1 TTVFEGTSEIHSMYP
16 ALHLVRDLGKRLK
29 GMGRASQFLY
39 LVKHAYSSPVIDLS
53 NADPVMS
60 KAGDMASDLTRQVRK
75 LVHMGVLKYGKG
87 IVSREFLLRRITNL
101 SMAGYSLLATA
112 AALDTAQKAGQDV
125 SDRLNLLE
133 YLIEEA
139 RETLRSQGRI
149 EENGLEKAPRKVFA
163 DIIDNFTQSH
173 QSAPGGAPNQ

>member
-1 TTVFEGTSEIHSMYP
+1 M
-16 ALHLVRDLGKRLK
+16 RDLGKRLK

-39 LVKHAYSSPVIDLS
+39 LVKHAYSSPGIDLS
-53 NADPVMS
+53 YSDPVMRR
-60 KAGDMASDLTRQVRK
+60 AGAMASDLSSQVRK

-112 AALDTAQKAGQDV
+112 ATLDTEKKAGRDV
-125 SDRLNLLE
+125 SDKLNLLE
-133 YLIEEA
+133 YLTEEA

-149 EENGLEKAPRKVFA
+149 EENGLEKAHRKVFA
-163 DIIDNFTQSH
+163 DIVASKENGSPAVD
-173 QSAPGGAPNQ
+173 GGRENE

>member
-1 TTVFEGTSEIHSMYP
+1 MYP

-29 GMGRASQFLY
+29 GIGRASQFLY
-39 LVKHAYSSPVIDLS
+39 LVKHAYSSPGIDLS
-53 NADPVMS
+53 YSDPVMS

-112 AALDTAQKAGQDV
+112 AALDTAQQAGQDI

-133 YLIEEA
+133 YLTEEA

-149 EENGLEKAPRKVFA
+149 EENGLEKAHRKVFA
-163 DIIDNFTQSH
+163 DIIDDFEKVINT
-173 QSAPGGAPNQ
+173 PRLGRPNQ